1 MAWIH
6 MHRPLA
12 AEETFA
18 TSSTCISGMTM
29 YFEIFL
35 ITSGFMLSLSYP
47 FNLSRNCASPRTR
60 FASSQST
67 FERSSMMQMPS
78 MVILTA
84 GAGDLNALTSE
95 MSFFVSELSAFT
107 AEFSAGMATSRSA
120 CASSAMALTS
130 ALCFF
135 KAASS
140 AATFSRTT
148 SASAWSMATC
158 FSITSAPAAFSSR
171 TGCSCVSS
179 ARRPST
185 MPSVSV
191 SLRVPVVICSI
202 FKSTWAC
209 KSFNRPEYM
218 LIRSK
223 YDFGVVY
230 VRRRRAA

>member
-120 CASSAMALTS
+120 CASAAMRSHSMASLPMRSLSDSTCLRCSSATRRSETISTSRFSQSFCAWAQMIFFFSSSTDMTSTPSRASTSLARPFFNLSRALPISSRFSESIVLYPLTS
-130 ALCFF
+130 
-135 KAASS
+135 
-140 AATFSRTT
+140 
-148 SASAWSMATC
+148 
-158 FSITSAPAAFSSR
+158 
-171 TGCSCVSS
+171 
-179 ARRPST
+179 
-185 MPSVSV
+185 
-191 SLRVPVVICSI
+191 
-202 FKSTWAC
+202 
-209 KSFNRPEYM
+209 
-218 LIRSK
+218 SK
-223 YDFGVVY
+223 K
-230 VRRRRAA
+230 